1 MVTSSKKLTVS
12 YGTFSCTLEGFDDPF
27 TTLQM
32 VAEYFR
38 KLAAEDRYFGG
49 VPRVPDTETLKQIAR
64 NATQSD
70 VDAEVDADGIVLRQ
84 SNAPAP
90 EAESEALNVAA
101 EVAAAPVVA
110 EMAETTLF
118 RSRRHIP
125 VDEAETAPVA
135 ASSDDF
141 ADVPVIV
148 VEARTALPKNVEA
161 TLAAIRHNVEQA
173 ESGVEIS
180 SAADEQDEDAVDL
193 LAEDACETLIL
204 QSNELLDA
212 ADDDANIFDVAQES
226 DAELAETEAAEVEAE
241 IEMTAEDEVE
251 ADHEV
256 EAEVEATAEV
266 VAEAE
271 AEIEVAAFVEPA
283 ADSQTAPNGW
293 FQIGTDIEAAFE
305 VEDVIE
311 AVAADLPDAEAET
324 ELEAFEDAE
333 VVAEA
338 EEEARV
344 ADMAPSEAVY
354 TSMLTAEQEA
364 ELSRDLEEAMA
375 DNAEEVAIVSV
386 DEEAAKR
393 REDRRLRVAALRS
406 RDDLAGE
413 ERAMDRLLVNTQT
426 QMDKPDLMRRINA
439 LDQLKAAVAATE
451 ADQKVKEMAAARG
464 EEPQEEEATD
474 LDAYREDLRRA
485 QSRAHTP
492 LRSGAASLRAT
503 PAPLILVSEQRIAE
517 PSTSL
522 DQHRI
527 APQRE
532 VAESHGN
539 LALKREL
546 RPQLQNHD
554 DFDLNDGEI
563 RGIPSDAFSEATTFA
578 DFAERVG
585 AVDMVDLLEASAAYA
600 SIVDGMPRFSRAQVM
615 SKIAKITPGD
625 AFSKEVGLRAF
636 GKLLREGK
644 ILRVQ
649 DGQFAISKSSRFS
662 VAARFD
668 D

>member
-49 VPRVPDTETLKQIAR
+49 IPRVPDTETLKQIAR
-64 NATQSD
+64 NATQGD

-90 EAESEALNVAA
+90 EAEAVDAVAPA
-101 EVAAAPVVA
+101 TGG
-110 EMAETTLF
+110 TTLF
-118 RSRRHIP
+118 RSRRHVTGDDAKP
-125 VDEAETAPVA
+125 APVTA
-135 ASSDDF
+135 AVDTKT
-141 ADVPVIV
+141 DVPVMT
-148 VEARTALPKNVEA
+148 VEPKPAMAKNVEA

-173 ESGVEIS
+173 ESGLEIA
-180 SAADEQDEDAVDL
+180 SAGDETEDEAVDL
-193 LAEDACETLIL
+193 LAADERDTLVL
-204 QSNELLDA
+204 QTTELLETV
-212 ADDDANIFDVAQES
+212 DDDENIFDDEKVVES
-226 DAELAETEAAEVEAE
+226 DIAKDAPVAE
-241 IEMTAEDEVE
+241 IEAS
-251 ADHEV
+251 
-256 EAEVEATAEV
+256 AEVAIDEET
-266 VAEAE
+266 
-271 AEIEVAAFVEPA
+271 PA
-283 ADSQTAPNGW
+283 AP
-293 FQIGTDIEAAFE
+293 
-305 VEDVIE
+305 E
-311 AVAADLPDAEAET
+311 AVAADLPEVEPVLATTEVEAIVEIEDTTELVAAAEPEAEPRALDDTEIHATEQDAE
-324 ELEAFEDAE
+324 DD
-333 VVAEA
+333 
-338 EEEARV
+338 ARV
-344 ADMAPSEAVY
+344 ADMAPSETGAP
-354 TSMLTAEQEA
+354 SLLSAEQEA
-364 ELSRDLEEAMA
+364 ELARELEEAIA
-375 DNAEEVAIVSV
+375 DTAEETTIVSI
-386 DEEAAKR
+386 DAEAAKR
-393 REDRRLRVAALRS
+393 REERRLRVAALRS
-406 RDDLAGE
+406 KDDLASE
-413 ERAMDRLLVNTQT
+413 EKAMDRLLVSTKT
-426 QMDKPDLMRRINA
+426 QMEKPDLVRRINA

-451 ADQKVKEMAAARG
+451 ADQRIKEMATARG
-464 EEPQEEEATD
+464 EDIQDDEATD

-492 LRSGAASLRAT
+492 LRSGAASLRAA

-517 PSTSL
+517 PAPSL

-532 VAESHGN
+532 VAQSHGN

-546 RPQLQNHD
+546 RPQLQDHD
-554 DFDLNDGEI
+554 DLDQRDGEI
-563 RGIPSDAFSEATTFA
+563 RGIPSDAFNAASTFA

-585 AVDMVDLLEASAAYA
+585 AVDMIDLLEASAAYT
-600 SIVDGMPRFSRAQVM
+600 SIVDGLPRFSRAQVM

-625 AFSKEVGLRAF
+625 AFSKEAGLRAF

-649 DGQFAISKSSRFS
+649 DGQFAISKSSRYS